1 MAQGAHGGEVSL
13 PARPAPSGHVRM
25 VGRLVEVH
33 VRRLTSV
40 ADVESVHAEILHA
53 IGPPSAPDCILC
65 VDCRAA
71 AALPPGAVDAMS
83 RSMREVN
90 PRIERSAVLVDS
102 SNSMF
107 SLQAERAVQ
116 CAGKSERQVFSD
128 VDEALEWLDRGLT
141 EVERSELRKFLS
153 RVDA

>member
-1 MAQGAHGGEVSL
+1 
-13 PARPAPSGHVRM
+13 
-25 VGRLVEVH
+25 
-33 VRRLTSV
+33 V
-40 ADVESVHAEILHA
+40 ADVESVHAEILRA
-53 IGPPSAPDCILC
+53 MGPPSAPDCIVC
-65 VDCRAA
+65 VDGRSA

-90 PRIERSAVLVDS
+90 PRIERSALLVDT

-116 CAGKSERQVFSD
+116 CAGKSERHVFSD
-128 VDEALEWLDRGLT
+128 VDELLAWLGNGLT
-141 EVERSELRKFLS
+141 EAERSELRTFLS

>member
-1 MAQGAHGGEVSL
+1 VAHGGEVSL
-13 PARPAPSGHVRM
+13 PARPAPSGHVRK
-25 VGRLVEVH
+25 VGRLVEVR
-33 VRRLTSV
+33 VSRLTSV
-40 ADVESVHAEILHA
+40 ADVESVHAEILRA

-65 VDCRAA
+65 VDCRSA
-71 AALPPGAVDAMS
+71 AALPPGAVDTMS
-83 RSMREVN
+83 RGMREVN
-90 PRIERSAVLVDS
+90 PRIERSAVVVDA
-102 SNSMF
+102 SNAMF